1 MECVRD
7 REWLGPNSIDG
18 QSPAE
23 RPHRVSLTRNDDLV
37 GRVHAG
43 DHDHAFGPG
52 EVPADHGLRREYGV
66 PTGYQQGPFFQLQ
79 TEAFA
84 LIAVDTGVLK
94 QVDEEQLTWLRAA
107 LDRAD
112 GKVVLALLGHPPLAG
127 GLDQT
132 RDNEPFAAIT
142 RLLREHHV
150 HVVMAGD
157 THDLEY
163 YRQPVTDDGKP
174 GAVHYFVNGGGGAY
188 QSFGTAL
195 AWPAQPPTAVWA
207 FYPTRSDVASKIIHA
222 AVSSLT
228 ELGRRIDVAVLD
240 EVATRLAS
248 ARRIDCYSVG
258 AASTFMA
265 SELQSRLFR
274 LGCTSNAIFD
284 AHQQLVS
291 ASTLG
296 PDGVAFVIS
305 HVGRMPYTLE
315 AARFARSQ
323 GATVVA
329 LTQPDTQLAEI
340 ADLVLAVSVPQDA
353 VMRVGTEA
361 YLAHLVVIEI
371 LMVRLAQKLGP
382 VATRGLQQFKQLLHK
397 HGFDSAE
404 YSGAT
409 ESNDERP

>member
-1 MECVRD
+1 MHNPSVQLLQRLRERMAGLPAAQRSVVQCVLEDPR
-7 REWLGPNSIDG
+7 
-18 QSPAE
+18 A
-23 RPHRVSLTRNDDLV
+23 
-37 GRVHAG
+37 
-43 DHDHAFGPG
+43 
-52 EVPADHGLRREYGV
+52 
-66 PTGYQQGPFFQLQ
+66 
-79 TEAFA
+79 
-84 LIAVDTGVLK
+84 AVAATV
-94 QVDEEQLTWLRAA
+94 EQLAQQAGVSMPTIVRTCRNFGFASVREFMLA
-107 LDRAD
+107 LAQDLAVTGSYLHRS
-112 GKVVLALLGHPPLAG
+112 VLAEDSAG
-127 GLDQT
+127 
-132 RDNEPFAAIT
+132 
-142 RLLREHHV
+142 
-150 HVVMAGD
+150 
-157 THDLEY
+157 
-163 YRQPVTDDGKP
+163 
-174 GAVHYFVNGGGGAY
+174 
-188 QSFGTAL
+188 
-195 AWPAQPPTAVWA
+195 
-207 FYPTRSDVASKIIHA
+207 DVASKIVHA

-228 ELGRRIDVAVLD
+228 ELGRRLDVEVLD
-240 EVATRLAS
+240 QVASRLAE

-265 SELQSRLFR
+265 NELQSRLFR
-274 LGCTSNAIFD
+274 LGCTANAIFD

-323 GATVVA
+323 GAIVVA
-329 LTQPDTQLAEI
+329 LTQPGTQLAEI

-404 YSGAT
+404 YSGASET
-409 ESNDERP
+409 FEDER

>member
-1 MECVRD
+1 MHNPSVQLLQRL
-7 REWLGPNSIDG
+7 RERMAGL
-18 QSPAE
+18 PAAQRSVVQCLLE
-23 RPHRVSLTRNDDLV
+23 DPR
-37 GRVHAG
+37 A
-43 DHDHAFGPG
+43 
-52 EVPADHGLRREYGV
+52 
-66 PTGYQQGPFFQLQ
+66 
-79 TEAFA
+79 
-84 LIAVDTGVLK
+84 AVAATV
-94 QVDEEQLTWLRAA
+94 EQLAQQAGVSMPTIVRTCRSFGFESVREFMLA
-107 LDRAD
+107 LAQDLAVTGSYLHRS
-112 GKVVLALLGHPPLAG
+112 VLAEDSAG
-127 GLDQT
+127 
-132 RDNEPFAAIT
+132 
-142 RLLREHHV
+142 
-150 HVVMAGD
+150 
-157 THDLEY
+157 
-163 YRQPVTDDGKP
+163 
-174 GAVHYFVNGGGGAY
+174 
-188 QSFGTAL
+188 
-195 AWPAQPPTAVWA
+195 
-207 FYPTRSDVASKIIHA
+207 DVASKIVHA

-228 ELGRRIDVAVLD
+228 ELGRRIDVEVLD
-240 EVATRLAS
+240 RVASRLAE

-265 SELQSRLFR
+265 NELQSRLFR
-274 LGCTSNAIFD
+274 LGCTANAIFD

-329 LTQPDTQLAEI
+329 LTQPGTQLAEI

-404 YSGAT
+404 YSGASET
-409 ESNDERP
+409 FEDER

>member
-1 MECVRD
+1 MHNPSVHLLQRLRERMAQLPAAQRSVVQCVLEDPR
-7 REWLGPNSIDG
+7 
-18 QSPAE
+18 A
-23 RPHRVSLTRNDDLV
+23 
-37 GRVHAG
+37 
-43 DHDHAFGPG
+43 
-52 EVPADHGLRREYGV
+52 
-66 PTGYQQGPFFQLQ
+66 
-79 TEAFA
+79 
-84 LIAVDTGVLK
+84 AVAATV
-94 QVDEEQLTWLRAA
+94 EQLAQQAGVSMPTIVRTCRSFGFESVREFMLA
-107 LDRAD
+107 LAQDLAVTGSYLHRS
-112 GKVVLALLGHPPLAG
+112 VLAEDSAG
-127 GLDQT
+127 
-132 RDNEPFAAIT
+132 
-142 RLLREHHV
+142 
-150 HVVMAGD
+150 
-157 THDLEY
+157 
-163 YRQPVTDDGKP
+163 
-174 GAVHYFVNGGGGAY
+174 
-188 QSFGTAL
+188 
-195 AWPAQPPTAVWA
+195 
-207 FYPTRSDVASKIIHA
+207 DVASKIVHA

-228 ELGRRIDVAVLD
+228 ELGRRIDVEVLD
-240 EVATRLAS
+240 KVASRLAE

-265 SELQSRLFR
+265 NELQSRLFR
-274 LGCTSNAIFD
+274 LGCTANAIFD

-329 LTQPDTQLAEI
+329 LTQPGTQLAEI

-404 YSGAT
+404 YSGASET
-409 ESNDERP
+409 FEDER

>member
-1 MECVRD
+1 MTAMNSSLLQRLRESMAGLPAAQRAVVEVVLEDPRAAVAATVEQLAQQAGVSMPTIVRTCRAFGFD
-7 REWLGPNSIDG
+7 SVREFMLALA
-18 QSPAE
+18 Q
-23 RPHRVSLTRNDDLV
+23 DLV
-37 GRVHAG
+37 V
-43 DHDHAFGPG
+43 
-52 EVPADHGLRREYGV
+52 
-66 PTGYQQGPFFQLQ
+66 TGSYLHRS
-79 TEAFA
+79 
-84 LIAVDTGVLK
+84 VLSE
-94 QVDEEQLTWLRAA
+94 DSA
-107 LDRAD
+107 
-112 GKVVLALLGHPPLAG
+112 
-127 GLDQT
+127 
-132 RDNEPFAAIT
+132 
-142 RLLREHHV
+142 
-150 HVVMAGD
+150 
-157 THDLEY
+157 
-163 YRQPVTDDGKP
+163 
-174 GAVHYFVNGGGGAY
+174 
-188 QSFGTAL
+188 
-195 AWPAQPPTAVWA
+195 
-207 FYPTRSDVASKIIHA
+207 SDVASKIIHA

-228 ELGRRIDVAVLD
+228 ELGRRIDVEVLD
-240 EVATRLAS
+240 QVATRLA
-248 ARRIDCYSVG
+248 AAKRIDCYSVG

-296 PDGVAFVIS
+296 PEGVAFVIS

-323 GATVVA
+323 GATVIA

-340 ADLVLAVSVPQDA
+340 ADLVIGVSVPQDA

-382 VATRGLQQFKQLLHK
+382 SVTRGLQQFKQLLHK

-409 ESNDERP
+409 EATDEET

>member
-1 MECVRD
+1 LQRLRERMAELPAAQRSVVQCVLEDPRAAVAATV
-7 REWLGPNSIDG
+7 EQLA
-18 QSPAE
+18 Q
-23 RPHRVSLTRNDDLV
+23 
-37 GRVHAG
+37 HAG
-43 DHDHAFGPG
+43 VSMPTIVRTCRSFGF
-52 EVPADHGLRREYGV
+52 ESVREFMLALAQDLAV
-66 PTGYQQGPFFQLQ
+66 TGSYLH
-79 TEAFA
+79 
-84 LIAVDTGVLK
+84 
-94 QVDEEQLTWLRAA
+94 RS
-107 LDRAD
+107 
-112 GKVVLALLGHPPLAG
+112 VLAEDSA
-127 GLDQT
+127 
-132 RDNEPFAAIT
+132 
-142 RLLREHHV
+142 
-150 HVVMAGD
+150 
-157 THDLEY
+157 
-163 YRQPVTDDGKP
+163 
-174 GAVHYFVNGGGGAY
+174 
-188 QSFGTAL
+188 
-195 AWPAQPPTAVWA
+195 
-207 FYPTRSDVASKIIHA
+207 SDVASKIIHA

-228 ELGRRIDVAVLD
+228 ELGRRIDVDVVD
-240 EVATRLAS
+240 RVATRLAA

-382 VATRGLQQFKQLLHK
+382 VATHGLQQFKQLLHK

-409 ESNDERP
+409 ETFDDEK

>member
-1 MECVRD
+1 MNDSAAHLLQRLRERMAELPAAQRSVVQCVLEDPR
-7 REWLGPNSIDG
+7 
-18 QSPAE
+18 A
-23 RPHRVSLTRNDDLV
+23 
-37 GRVHAG
+37 
-43 DHDHAFGPG
+43 
-52 EVPADHGLRREYGV
+52 
-66 PTGYQQGPFFQLQ
+66 
-79 TEAFA
+79 
-84 LIAVDTGVLK
+84 AVAATV
-94 QVDEEQLTWLRAA
+94 EQLAQQAGVSMPTIVRTCRSFGFESVREFMLA
-107 LDRAD
+107 LAQDLAVTGSYLHRS
-112 GKVVLALLGHPPLAG
+112 VLAEDSAG
-127 GLDQT
+127 
-132 RDNEPFAAIT
+132 
-142 RLLREHHV
+142 
-150 HVVMAGD
+150 
-157 THDLEY
+157 
-163 YRQPVTDDGKP
+163 
-174 GAVHYFVNGGGGAY
+174 
-188 QSFGTAL
+188 
-195 AWPAQPPTAVWA
+195 
-207 FYPTRSDVASKIIHA
+207 DVASKIIHA

-228 ELGRRIDVAVLD
+228 ELGRRIDVAVVD
-240 EVATRLAS
+240 EVATRLAA

-409 ESNDERP
+409 ETNDERP

>member
-1 MECVRD
+1 MNDSAAHLLQRLRERMAELPAAQRSVVQCVLEDPRAAVAATVEQLAQQAGVSMPTIVRTCRSFGFESV
-7 REWLGPNSIDG
+7 REFMLALAQDLAVTGSYLHR
-18 QSPAE
+18 SVLAE
-23 RPHRVSLTRNDDLV
+23 DS
-37 GRVHAG
+37 AG
-43 DHDHAFGPG
+43 D
-52 EVPADHGLRREYGV
+52 
-66 PTGYQQGPFFQLQ
+66 
-79 TEAFA
+79 
-84 LIAVDTGVLK
+84 
-94 QVDEEQLTWLRAA
+94 
-107 LDRAD
+107 
-112 GKVVLALLGHPPLAG
+112 
-127 GLDQT
+127 
-132 RDNEPFAAIT
+132 
-142 RLLREHHV
+142 
-150 HVVMAGD
+150 
-157 THDLEY
+157 
-163 YRQPVTDDGKP
+163 VT
-174 GAVHYFVNGGGGAY
+174 
-188 QSFGTAL
+188 
-195 AWPAQPPTAVWA
+195 
-207 FYPTRSDVASKIIHA
+207 SKIIHA

-228 ELGRRIDVAVLD
+228 ELGRRIDVDVLD
-240 EVATRLAS
+240 EVATRLAA

-340 ADLVLAVSVPQDA
+340 ADLVIGVSVPQDA

-409 ESNDERP
+409 ETTDDESA

>member
-1 MECVRD
+1 MAMNNPSAHLLQRL
-7 REWLGPNSIDG
+7 RERMAGL
-18 QSPAE
+18 PAAQRSVVQCLLE
-23 RPHRVSLTRNDDLV
+23 DPR
-37 GRVHAG
+37 A
-43 DHDHAFGPG
+43 
-52 EVPADHGLRREYGV
+52 
-66 PTGYQQGPFFQLQ
+66 
-79 TEAFA
+79 
-84 LIAVDTGVLK
+84 AVAATV
-94 QVDEEQLTWLRAA
+94 EQLAQQAGVSMPTIVRTCRSFGFESVREFMLA
-107 LDRAD
+107 LAQDLAVTGSYLHRS
-112 GKVVLALLGHPPLAG
+112 VLAEDSA
-127 GLDQT
+127 
-132 RDNEPFAAIT
+132 
-142 RLLREHHV
+142 
-150 HVVMAGD
+150 
-157 THDLEY
+157 
-163 YRQPVTDDGKP
+163 
-174 GAVHYFVNGGGGAY
+174 
-188 QSFGTAL
+188 
-195 AWPAQPPTAVWA
+195 
-207 FYPTRSDVASKIIHA
+207 SDVASKIIHA

-228 ELGRRIDVAVLD
+228 ELGRRIDVEVVD
-240 EVATRLAS
+240 QVATRLAA

-404 YSGAT
+404 YAGAT
-409 ESNDERP
+409 ETFDDEQ

>member
-1 MECVRD
+1 MHNPSVHLLQRLRERMALLPAAQRSVVQCVLEDPR
-7 REWLGPNSIDG
+7 
-18 QSPAE
+18 A
-23 RPHRVSLTRNDDLV
+23 
-37 GRVHAG
+37 
-43 DHDHAFGPG
+43 
-52 EVPADHGLRREYGV
+52 
-66 PTGYQQGPFFQLQ
+66 
-79 TEAFA
+79 
-84 LIAVDTGVLK
+84 AVAATV
-94 QVDEEQLTWLRAA
+94 EQLAQQAGVSMPTIVRTCRSFGFESVREFMLA
-107 LDRAD
+107 LAQDLAVTGSYLHRS
-112 GKVVLALLGHPPLAG
+112 VLAEDSAG
-127 GLDQT
+127 
-132 RDNEPFAAIT
+132 
-142 RLLREHHV
+142 
-150 HVVMAGD
+150 
-157 THDLEY
+157 
-163 YRQPVTDDGKP
+163 
-174 GAVHYFVNGGGGAY
+174 
-188 QSFGTAL
+188 
-195 AWPAQPPTAVWA
+195 
-207 FYPTRSDVASKIIHA
+207 DVASKIVHA

-228 ELGRRIDVAVLD
+228 ELGRRIDVEVLD
-240 EVATRLAS
+240 KVASRLAE

-265 SELQSRLFR
+265 NELQSRLFR
-274 LGCTSNAIFD
+274 LGCTANAIFD

-329 LTQPDTQLAEI
+329 LTQPGTQLAEI

-404 YSGAT
+404 YSGASET
-409 ESNDERP
+409 FEDER